1 MKSSTEA
8 DAALADVR
16 LFATPDSMDRGIL
29 EQEFD
34 GLLAANGPALARLAA
49 TYTNTSSDRDD
60 LLQEIAMAVWQALR
74 TFRGECS
81 PRTFLFRIA
90 HNRAIAYLSRSQAR
104 FSSGAGDAAVDDL
117 HDPAPDPES
126 GLAWEQS
133 AARRRQAIHRL
144 PLVYRQVIMLALEDM
159 GYAEIAE
166 VLGIS
171 ESNVGARLTRARQLL
186 RESLRESLEKRK

>member
-1 MKSSTEA
+1 L
-8 DAALADVR
+8 DR
-16 LFATPDSMDRGIL
+16 ATL

-34 GLLAANGPALARLAA
+34 RLLAANGPALARLAGS
-49 TYTNTSSDRDD
+49 YTNTPSDRDD
-60 LLQEIAMAVWQALR
+60 LVQEIALAVWQALP
-74 TFRGECS
+74 TFRAECS
-81 PRTFLFRIA
+81 LRTFLFRIA

-126 GLAWEQS
+126 GLAREQA
-133 AARRRQAIHRL
+133 AARLRRAIHRL
-144 PLVYRQVIMLALEDM
+144 PMVYRQVIMLALEDM

>member
-1 MKSSTEA
+1 MKSSTET
-8 DAALADVR
+8 DAVLADVT
-16 LFATPDSMDRGIL
+16 LFTAPDSMDRAIQ
-29 EQEFD
+29 EREFD

-49 TYTNTSSDRDD
+49 GYTNTPSDRDD
-60 LLQEIAMAVWQALR
+60 LLQEIALAVWQALR
-74 TFRGECS
+74 SFRGECS

-90 HNRAIAYLSRSQAR
+90 HNRAVAHLARGIARSE
-104 FSSGAGDAAVDDL
+104 AGFPAADVDDV

-126 GLAWEQS
+126 GLAREQN
-133 AARRRQAIHRL
+133 AARLRRAIQAL

-186 RESLRESLEKRK
+186 RESLEKRK

>member
-1 MKSSTEA
+1 
-8 DAALADVR
+8 
-16 LFATPDSMDRGIL
+16 MDHANL

-34 GLLAANGPALARLAA
+34 RLLAANGPALARLAA
-49 TYTNTSSDRDD
+49 SYTNTSSDRDD
-60 LLQEIAMAVWQALR
+60 LVQEIALAVWQALR

-81 PRTFLFRIA
+81 ARTFLFRIA
-90 HNRAIAYLSRSQAR
+90 HNRAIAYLARSRTQFPAA
-104 FSSGAGDAAVDDL
+104 GAESEP

-126 GLAWEQS
+126 GLAREQT
-133 AARRRQAIHRL
+133 AERLRGAIHRL

-171 ESNVGARLTRARQLL
+171 ESNVGARLSRARQLL
-186 RESLRESLEKRK
+186 RESLEKRK

>member
-1 MKSSTEA
+1 MKLSTET
-8 DAALADVR
+8 DAALVDAT
-16 LFATPDSMDRGIL
+16 LFTAPDSMDRAIL

-34 GLLAANGPALARLAA
+34 RLLAANGSALARLAA
-49 TYTNTSSDRDD
+49 SYTNTPSDRDD
-60 LLQEIAMAVWQALR
+60 LLQEIALAAWQALR
-74 TFRGECS
+74 AFRGECS

-90 HNRAIAYLSRSQAR
+90 HNRAIAYLARHQAR
-104 FSSGAGDAAVDDL
+104 LPAAEVDDI

-126 GLAWEQS
+126 GFAREQT
-133 AARRRQAIHRL
+133 AERLRRAIHRL

-186 RESLRESLEKRK
+186 RESLEKRI

>member
-8 DAALADVR
+8 DATLNGAA
-16 LFATPDSMDRGIL
+16 LFATLDRAIQ

-34 GLLAANGPALARLAA
+34 RLLAANGPALGRLAA
-49 TYTNTSSDRDD
+49 SYTNTSSDRDD
-60 LLQEIAMAVWQALR
+60 LLQDIALAVWQALR

-90 HNRAIAYLSRSQAR
+90 HNRAIAYLARSRSRVAAA
-104 FSSGAGDAAVDDL
+104 AGDVEPDAI
-117 HDPAPDPES
+117 HDPAPNPES
-126 GLAWEQS
+126 GLAREQAS
-133 AARRRQAIHRL
+133 ATLRFEIHRL

-159 GYAEIAE
+159 GYGEIAE

-186 RESLRESLEKRK
+186 REALEHRK